1 MSGQLEVHHSAL
13 CTAPVSL
20 NLCCRGPYPQ
30 PGHSPR
36 EVLTLRPILLWQLR
50 SSRSNAKR
58 YCDVYMVTLYSC
70 LLEQQGPVYAPPGRA
85 GREKWHSGRRR
96 RRGRKKII
104 AEEIWNPH
112 PRSLVTPSRSSCS
125 KSFLSVLYK
134 SWCLFLRELLRVVTV
149 LEVSS
154 ASSSS
159 FASRTSLKNLK
170 MVLKLTQEVSSCRSV
185 PTCKRHTHTNISMSR
200 VHKVLAYCKAIEKKN
215 GGHMVEYGGHS
226 NIITHGGLDAIH
238 LLWQHKRWKKANA

>member
-36 EVLTLRPILLWQLR
+36 EALTLGPILLWQLR

-58 YCDVYMVTLYSC
+58 YCDVYTVTLHSC
-70 LLEQQGPVYAPPGRA
+70 LLQQQGCVCVCVQSQGGLEGRNDTLR
-85 GREKWHSGRRR
+85 GKDGGYREREREREREK
-96 RRGRKKII
+96 KKEI
-104 AEEIWNPH
+104 AERIWNL
-112 PRSLVTPSRSSCS
+112 SLPFYTIPPLLLIRCRPPPPLSSCS
-125 KSFLSVLYK
+125 TSLLLVLYK
-134 SWCLFLRELLRVVTV
+134 SWCLFLRELLRVVTM

-170 MVLKLTQEVSSCRSV
+170 METKLIQEVSSCLSV
-185 PTCKRHTHTNISMSR
+185 PTRERNTQT
-200 VHKVLAYCKAIEKKN
+200 
-215 GGHMVEYGGHS
+215 
-226 NIITHGGLDAIH
+226 
-238 LLWQHKRWKKANA
+238 